1 MHDEPENVSAKVEL
15 SGSYEQIA
23 DLLGQSDEEGRDF
36 EPLVADLNAV
46 LDTVV
51 RTDGAT
57 KSQLVEALPATAGD
71 LDTESVIYALRLL
84 EQYDLVTLDENTWRP
99 GGEVQ
104 AE

>member
-1 MHDEPENVSAKVEL
+1 MHDDPENVAAKVEL

-23 DLLGQSDEEGRDF
+23 ELLGQSGDEDQHF
-36 EPLVADLNAV
+36 EPIVADLNAV

-51 RTDGAT
+51 QTDGAT

-71 LDTESVIYALRLL
+71 LDTESVIHALRLL

-99 GGEVQ
+99 GPDAQE
-104 AE
+104 

>member
-1 MHDEPENVSAKVEL
+1 MHDDTENVSATVEL

-23 DLLGQSDEEGRDF
+23 GLLGQSDDESQKF

-51 RTDGAT
+51 RTEGAT

-71 LDTESVIYALRLL
+71 LDTESVIHALRLL

-99 GGEVQ
+99 GPDVQ
-104 AE
+104 G

>member
-1 MHDEPENVSAKVEL
+1 MHDEPENVSATVEL

-23 DLLGQSDEEGRDF
+23 ELLGQSGDESQRF
-36 EPLVADLNAV
+36 EPIVADLNAV
-46 LDTVV
+46 LETVV

-71 LDTESVIYALRLL
+71 LDTESVIHALRLL

-99 GGEVQ
+99 GPDVQ
-104 AE
+104 D